1 MQDKTDVLTLYAPL
15 SGKTVDLA
23 KVPDEVFASKMA
35 GDGLAILP
43 STNILK
49 APCDGEVINIHSSKH
64 ALSLRTKDSYDILI
78 HIGLDTVK
86 FKGQG
91 FTVKVQNG
99 GKVKKG
105 DDLIEFDLDFLSR
118 NAKSTLTEIIV
129 TKSGQEVTVRPFIDK
144 EVRAGEDVIAEVCSA
159 DDIASGDVSG
169 SFDSKEGGASLSGTG
184 EGNQNDGSDTADDD
198 IITTWSVPIMTENGL
213 HARPAAKIADSAKK
227 FKAKIS
233 LVNDK
238 GERANAKSVVSIM
251 GLNIKQGD
259 NIHLEAQG
267 DDAEEAL
274 YTVAPLLDVKEE
286 GDSAIVAA
294 GEDKRDALQEPVV
307 DDEKQ
312 PSVDDADNL
321 GRQADKGIKGQDVS
335 DNAKLQSVS
344 DKIAEERNESARTG
358 KVFEETVKGHV
369 KGTAASKG
377 LAVGLSFLYKKT
389 EAEFEEDADNPK
401 EETDKLL
408 AALEKA
414 RNQLDELYKKT
425 LANKSSAAQAEIFEA
440 HKEMLQDEVLLED
453 AFDVINQGKTAAFAW
468 NQVTAKQAEKL
479 LQLDN
484 PVLAARAADLKDVG
498 QRVLSVLSGANT
510 GSLSLPDDAVLIA
523 EDVTPSIIAELGD
536 KKPAGIACVL
546 GSATSHASILA
557 VSMGI
562 PAVVG
567 LPHGIL
573 SVPNDTRVILNGT
586 TGDFIVEPDDKQV
599 EQALLERDDEKVKN
613 DAALAKAKE
622 PAQTADGVKI
632 EVGGN
637 ISGTDDALETMR
649 LGGDGVGLMRSEFI
663 FLKKDKAPTEAEQTE
678 IYVQAAKA
686 VGKGKKMIV
695 RTLDV
700 GGDKK
705 VSYIAMEKEDNPFL
719 GVRGIRLSFANEEM
733 FRQQI
738 RSILKAAEF
747 TDLHIMFPMISR
759 VKEFIAAKKIVLE
772 EKENT
777 NIKADVKIGLMIEVP
792 AAALMTDVFAEEADF
807 FSIGTNDLT
816 QYTLAMDRGNPALNK
831 IADPLHPAVLRLI
844 KMTADM
850 AHKKGKF
857 VGVCGSLAGN
867 EIAVPVLV
875 GLGVDELSVSPPL
888 IPQVKEAVRRINADE
903 AKKQAELLLKMAS
916 ATEVRDFL
924 AKK

>member
-184 EGNQNDGSDTADDD
+184 EGNQNDGSDTDDD

-344 DKIAEERNESARTG
+344 DKIAEERNESART
-358 KVFEETVKGHV
+358 
-369 KGTAASKG
+369 
-377 LAVGLSFLYKKT
+377 
-389 EAEFEEDADNPK
+389 
-401 EETDKLL
+401 
-408 AALEKA
+408 
-414 RNQLDELYKKT
+414 
-425 LANKSSAAQAEIFEA
+425 
-440 HKEMLQDEVLLED
+440 
-453 AFDVINQGKTAAFAW
+453 
-468 NQVTAKQAEKL
+468 
-479 LQLDN
+479 
-484 PVLAARAADLKDVG
+484 
-498 QRVLSVLSGANT
+498 
-510 GSLSLPDDAVLIA
+510 
-523 EDVTPSIIAELGD
+523 
-536 KKPAGIACVL
+536 
-546 GSATSHASILA
+546 
-557 VSMGI
+557 
-562 PAVVG
+562 
-567 LPHGIL
+567 
-573 SVPNDTRVILNGT
+573 
-586 TGDFIVEPDDKQV
+586 
-599 EQALLERDDEKVKN
+599 
-613 DAALAKAKE
+613 
-622 PAQTADGVKI
+622 
-632 EVGGN
+632 
-637 ISGTDDALETMR
+637 
-649 LGGDGVGLMRSEFI
+649 
-663 FLKKDKAPTEAEQTE
+663 
-678 IYVQAAKA
+678 
-686 VGKGKKMIV
+686 
-695 RTLDV
+695 
-700 GGDKK
+700 
-705 VSYIAMEKEDNPFL
+705 
-719 GVRGIRLSFANEEM
+719 
-733 FRQQI
+733 
-738 RSILKAAEF
+738 
-747 TDLHIMFPMISR
+747 
-759 VKEFIAAKKIVLE
+759 
-772 EKENT
+772 
-777 NIKADVKIGLMIEVP
+777 
-792 AAALMTDVFAEEADF
+792 
-807 FSIGTNDLT
+807 
-816 QYTLAMDRGNPALNK
+816 
-831 IADPLHPAVLRLI
+831 
-844 KMTADM
+844 
-850 AHKKGKF
+850 
-857 VGVCGSLAGN
+857 
-867 EIAVPVLV
+867 
-875 GLGVDELSVSPPL
+875 
-888 IPQVKEAVRRINADE
+888 
-903 AKKQAELLLKMAS
+903 
-916 ATEVRDFL
+916 
-924 AKK
+924 